1 MRVGV
6 TGIYASGKGTVC
18 GLFGE
23 LGAQVI
29 DTDILAREITEPGTG
44 TLERIKSEFGTAFI
58 KSDGTLD
65 RRGLANHVFKSTELV
80 KRLNEIT
87 HPAIKEAVLKASAGE
102 GIFMVNTPLLFESGF
117 DGIMECNIV
126 VTAGTEQILE
136 RGIKRDDITEEEIL
150 ERLRHQIS
158 LNEKIKMAD
167 YVIDNSGSLENTKRQ
182 VIVIWKI
189 LKPPRK
195 G

>member
-6 TGIYASGKGTVC
+6 TGIYASGKGIVC

-23 LGAQVI
+23 LGAHVI

-44 TLERIKSEFGTAFI
+44 ALEKIKSEFGTAFI

-65 RRGLANHVFKSTELV
+65 RRGLANHVFKSPELV
-80 KRLNEIT
+80 KRLNQIT
-87 HPAIKEAVLKASAGE
+87 HPAIMEAVLKASAGE

-117 DGIMECNIV
+117 DRIMEINIV

-136 RGIKRDDITEEEIL
+136 RGIKRDDITEGEIL

-182 VIVIWKI
+182 VIAIWKI